1 MADPRDGFGD
11 SQNPVD
17 QAAFDALSD
26 EEALKKRREAAE
38 EEHRDLTMSQV
49 KHLRKKAKDDLFFLS
64 KGVLEYDLLSTRL
77 HGHLSTWLRATRN
90 EQYRLLL
97 LPRGHYK
104 STIKTISESVQMALP
119 NDGEIVPEHPWV
131 LGPNTKILI
140 SHENRES
147 ASRFLFEIAEAF
159 LKKPMMLALF
169 PECVP
174 SKRDQRINKWEL
186 ELPRTAYH
194 KEPTFDTIGAGGAAQ
209 GRHYSHINMDD
220 IVGEAARDSDTV
232 MRTTLMW
239 FDNINS
245 LLTRIKFDGWDL
257 VGTRWSFKDVYSHA
271 MEVYGVNKPRSVIR
285 CMEPDEVPDGVTVA
299 YLRGNI
305 ERGEITFPEEFDLD
319 FYNRMR
325 KNPRVYAAQY
335 ANNPKES
342 GLMEFSPS
350 WLKFYNL
357 NEPMAYVFE
366 QGRTRK
372 VDIWSMDRLIFVDPS
387 MGETDKSDETGII
400 VTGTDAQ
407 KNIYILET
415 IKDRIKPPDL
425 MDLLFNLYS
434 KWRPRLISIEKVAF
448 SGLLSYWFRDK
459 CNDLGVYPTIH
470 EYTPGSKRSKLAR
483 IKGLGPFFAS
493 GQIYML
499 EGMHELRDE
508 YEWFGVTNS
517 DHLLDALAQGPE
529 LWNPGADNREMID
542 NHAAEKEILEQRSA
556 LTGY

>member
-1 MADPRDGFGD
+1 MKP
-11 SQNPVD
+11 SVD
-17 QAAFDALSD
+17 QADFDALADDAEVS
-26 EEALKKRREAAE
+26 KRREAAE
-38 EEHRDLTMSQV
+38 SQYRDLTIHQV
-49 KHLRKKAKDDLFFLS
+49 KHLRQKAKDDLFFLS
-64 KGVLEYDLLSTRL
+64 KGVLEYDLLSPRL

-119 NDGEIVPEHPWV
+119 NDGGIVTAHPWC
-131 LGPNTKILI
+131 LGPNGKILI

-174 SKRDQRINKWEL
+174 TKRHQRINKWEL
-186 ELPRTAYH
+186 ELPRTSYS

-209 GRHYSHINMDD
+209 GRHYDHINMDD
-220 IVGEAARDSDTV
+220 IIGEAARDSDTV
-232 MRTTLMW
+232 MRTTLTW
-239 FDNINS
+239 FDNVNS
-245 LLTRIKFDGWDL
+245 LLTRIKYDGWDL

-271 MEVYGVNKPRSVIR
+271 MEVYGVNKGRSVLR
-285 CMEPDEVPDGVTVA
+285 CMEPDEVPDGVITA

-305 ERGEITFPEEFDLD
+305 ELGDVVFPEEFSME
-319 FYNRMR
+319 FFNRMR
-325 KNPRVYAAQY
+325 KNPKVYAAQY

-342 GLMEFSPS
+342 GLTEFLPS

-357 NEPMAYVFE
+357 NEPYAVVFT
-366 QGRTRK
+366 GDRSKK
-372 VDIWSMDRLIFVDPS
+372 VDIWAMDRLILVDPS
-387 MGETDKSDETGII
+387 MGENDKSDETGII
-400 VTGTDAQ
+400 VTGTDAE
-407 KNIYILET
+407 KNIYILEC

-425 MDLLFNLYS
+425 MNLLFSLHA

-459 CNDLGVYPTIH
+459 CNDLGVYPTVH
-470 EYTPGSKRSKLAR
+470 EYVPGSKRSKLAR
-483 IKGLGPFFAS
+483 IKGLAPFFAS

-499 EGMHELRDE
+499 EGMHALRDE

-529 LWNPGADNREMID
+529 LWNPGQDNRAMID
-542 NHAAEKEILEQRSA
+542 NYEAEMEILRQRSA
-556 LTGY
+556 TTGY